1 MRVDFIRA
9 ILPLL
14 ALLSLLSV
22 ERTAFGQDLTF
33 EPDEVEEID
42 TQDLQFDEEAV
53 PEIDADDS
61 ALPVITGLF
70 VPNEQMSSEDAT
82 RLSEF
87 LVRELAGIPG
97 VESVSNE
104 YLMEEFEIMGA
115 ELARECAFDPVCL
128 GRVGWEVGLD
138 QVVVGRASLGRNPG
152 QFGVTLDLVDLSS
165 RSVLRYRFFES
176 EDDLVELTDAIE
188 RQLPYLFDIRQ
199 GPVEYVEV
207 DEGPGLL
214 QVSAAWS
221 SLALGLSSLGVGL
234 YFGLDASSREE
245 DVRNSSLREGD
256 IYLLTQVQ
264 ARYMLDEA
272 EDSALMSNVLIG
284 TGAVLLGVSSLL
296 FFITPGSDID
306 TQVNQTAS
314 VVTPGNSILLP
325 QIGKSGWG
333 ITGAVDF

>member
-1 MRVDFIRA
+1 MRNHFICA
-9 ILPLL
+9 TLPLL
-14 ALLSLLSV
+14 TLLSLLTV
-22 ERTAFGQDLTF
+22 ERTALGQDLTF
-33 EPDEVEEID
+33 DPDEVEEID
-42 TQDLQFDEEAV
+42 TQDLLFDEEAV
-53 PEIDADDS
+53 PEIDADES

-70 VPNEQMSSEDAT
+70 IPNEHLGSEFAT
-82 RLSEF
+82 RLSDF

-104 YLMEEFEIMGA
+104 YLMEEFEVMGA

-128 GRVGWEVGLD
+128 GRVGWEIGLD
-138 QVVVGRASLGRNPG
+138 QVVVGRASLGRSPG
-152 QFGVTLDLVDLSS
+152 QLGVTLDLVDLSS

-176 EDDLVELTDAIE
+176 ENDLVELTDDVE
-188 RQLPYLFDIRQ
+188 RQLPYLFEIRQ
-199 GPVEYVEV
+199 APVEYVEV
-207 DEGPGLL
+207 EEGPGLL

-221 SLALGLSSLGVGL
+221 SLAIGLSSLGVGL

-245 DVRNSSLREGD
+245 DVRNSALREGD

-272 EDSALMSNVLIG
+272 EESALMSNVFIG

-306 TQVNQTAS
+306 TQVNQSAS
-314 VVTPGNSILLP
+314 VSVPGEAVLFP
-325 QIGKSGWG
+325 QFGKAGWG